1 MRDSVLDEA
10 YIQSLGASMAQT
22 ILEKLEPFEEMTP
35 EEREDH
41 NTKMYLKLYF
51 DFFKDVYGENPKYDY
66 TRDGNTIN
74 VTLYPDFSLDYIEVS
89 VKLKENED
97 EEIS

>member
-1 MRDSVLDEA
+1 MEDNIFDKA
-10 YIQSLGASMAQT
+10 YIQSLGVSMART
-22 ILEKLEPFEEMTP
+22 ILEKLEPFEGMTP

-41 NTKMYLKLYF
+41 NTKMYLELYF

-74 VTLYPDFSLDYIEVS
+74 VTLYPDFSLESIDVY